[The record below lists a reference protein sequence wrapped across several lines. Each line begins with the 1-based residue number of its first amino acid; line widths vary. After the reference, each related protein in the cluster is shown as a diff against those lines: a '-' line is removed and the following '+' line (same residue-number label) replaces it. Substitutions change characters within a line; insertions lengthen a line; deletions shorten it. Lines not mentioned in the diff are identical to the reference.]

1 MRNKKVYSL
10 VAAALI
16 AAMYAVLTFVVA
28 QFAYG
33 AVQLRVS
40 EALTILPMYTPVA
53 VPGLTVGCL
62 LANVIGLSLGKTV
75 VWDLLF
81 GTAASLIAAVMT
93 YSLGKSK
100 SRRVRYI
107 LGPFP
112 AVLVNAVIVGMEIT
126 FFFSEGGATA
136 AIFWANFASVF
147 LGQAI
152 ICYGFGVPLMLVLE
166 RGELYKRIFKR

>member
-75 VWDLLF
+75 V
-81 GTAASLIAAVMT
+81 
-93 YSLGKSK
+93 SK

-152 ICYGFGVPLMLVLE
+152 ICYGLGVPLMLVLE